1 MLINVKMPSQIIIR
15 HLVMKDNNTPRESND
30 STADA
35 IAAVAI
41 LLILVAAVVYW
52 LSGF

>member
-1 MLINVKMPSQIIIR
+1 MI
-15 HLVMKDNNTPRESND
+15 DNNTPQESND

-41 LLILVAAVVYW
+41 LLIIVTAVVYW